1 MFTQTAFVV
10 LAIGYSLRKTRW
22 LNAIVFEPRLLDDYG
37 VGSRV
42 LLPALVLI
50 SIYLVEIILLWFV
63 HGRIDNTA
71 LDWAIVVLLLGVLLT
86 GPVVGSVAT
95 IVVLLLR
102 AVLVFADGADPLTWH
117 KPINYALLLV
127 SPQFW
132 LDEYWVWLEPG
143 VLALLTSAL
152 LGGLAYWVWQKRL
165 NRQYPLWLG
174 LPLALG
180 IQSTFI
186 VAANQQWGRT
196 SAIDYLRGEALP
208 VAIGLALAVTVFV
221 FVTRAIRAEHERR
234 RAQRAELAS
243 TRHQLG
249 FLNAQIN
256 PHFLYNTL
264 SAVSGLILTSPE
276 KAQSLLGEL
285 GGYFRAICEDTE
297 PLVTLEGELSLVKS
311 YVLIE
316 KARLTDRLEVTFDI
330 ENNCLPVNIPRL
342 TLQPLV
348 ENAIKHGVATRINGG
363 SVYIKA
369 RIQDQRLTVL
379 ITDDGHGLMNNPT
392 IDEYGVGLSNVY
404 KRLLHFYSDSMIF
417 SIDSIWGAGTSIRLE
432 IPIA

>member
-10 LAIGYSLRKTRW
+10 LAIGYALRKTRW
-22 LNAIVFEPRLLDDYG
+22 LNAIVFEPRLLDGFG

-50 SIYLVEIILLWFV
+50 GIYLFEIVLLWFV
-63 HGRIDNTA
+63 SGRIDNTA
-71 LDWAIVVLLLGVLLT
+71 LDWAIIVLLLGVLLT
-86 GPVVGSVAT
+86 GPVVGSIAT
-95 IVVLLLR
+95 TVVLLLR
-102 AVLVFADGADPLTWH
+102 AVLVFADSADPLTWH
-117 KPINYALLLV
+117 KPIDFVLLLI

-143 VLALLTSAL
+143 VLALLASAL
-152 LGGLAYWVWQKRL
+152 LGGLAYWIWQNRL
-165 NRQYPLWLG
+165 NRHYPLWLG

-180 IQSTFI
+180 IQTVFVI
-186 VAANQQWGRT
+186 AAVQQWGRT

-208 VAIGLALAVTVFV
+208 VGLGLALAVTAFV
-221 FVTRAIRAEHERR
+221 FVTRAIRFEYERR
-234 RAQRAELAS
+234 RAQQAEIVS

-330 ENNCLPVNIPRL
+330 ENNCLPVDIPRL

-348 ENAIKHGVATRINGG
+348 ENAIKRGVATRINGG
-363 SVYIKA
+363 SVHIKA
-369 RIQDQRLTVL
+369 RIQDERLTVL

-392 IDEYGVGLSNVY
+392 VDEYGVGLSNVY

-417 SIDSIWGAGTSIRLE
+417 SIDSI
-432 IPIA
+432 